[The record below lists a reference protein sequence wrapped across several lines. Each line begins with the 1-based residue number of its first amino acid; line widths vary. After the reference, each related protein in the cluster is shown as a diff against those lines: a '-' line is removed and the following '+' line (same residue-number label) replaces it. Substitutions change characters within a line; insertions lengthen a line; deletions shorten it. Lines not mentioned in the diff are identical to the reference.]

1 MLTTVLLLLFLPLLL
16 PSLTF
21 GYHKGGIEQQV
32 YDDLVRYTKYSSAVY
47 QKVCPRPLGN
57 TLVAQVRIPCDLL
70 SPGNDIKRGI
80 LVF

>member
-1 MLTTVLLLLFLPLLL
+1 MFTTVLLLLLLPLL
-16 PSLTF
+16 PSLAL

-47 QKVCPRPLGN
+47 EKVCPRPLGN
-57 TLVAQVRIPCDLL
+57 SLVAQVRIPCDLL
-70 SPGNDIKRGI
+70 SPGNDIKPGA